1 MRQKDDNKSEAILKA
16 TLELLNEIGLSDISM
31 SQIAKRSKVS
41 QATIYVYFASKEE
54 MLGKLYV
61 RVKEKMSRQL
71 LYDLNGTLRM
81 QELCE
86 RFMRNSMRYMLDN
99 KEEFLFMEQF
109 LNSPL
114 VDKLCLEDTSKMFTP
129 LYQFVEKGKQRG
141 EIKQLDT
148 MLLLTYLYFPVTN
161 LVKAHFKGQSE
172 ANEKNLKQI
181 IQLSWDAIKA

>member
-1 MRQKDDNKSEAILKA
+1 
-16 TLELLNEIGLSDISM
+16 
-31 SQIAKRSKVS
+31 
-41 QATIYVYFASKEE
+41 
-54 MLGKLYV
+54 
-61 RVKEKMSRQL
+61 
-71 LYDLNGTLRM
+71 
-81 QELCE
+81 
-86 RFMRNSMRYMLDN
+86 
-99 KEEFLFMEQF
+99 MEQF
-109 LNSPL
+109 SNSPL